1 MTTVTRDNTEAA
13 IWERVIHPQ
22 GKMSAA
28 VARQIMQLEFSDAG
42 RARMHELAVKNQA
55 GKLTPEE
62 SSELD
67 NDSRRF
73 DALGSTVARLTGA

>member
-28 VARQIMQLEFSDAG
+28 VAGQIVQFGFSD
-42 RARMHELAVKNQA
+42 E
-55 GKLTPEE
+55 
-62 SSELD
+62 
-67 NDSRRF
+67 
-73 DALGSTVARLTGA
+73 